1 MPSHVEDMLLGPF
14 SHRLAARWSSL
25 TSQGTLQWEH
35 LFIGFAGGDVYDR
48 KRLRGSDGKEH
59 GLHSSLHIVGT
70 QEYTDRMEGT
80 EHDYSDVLCLEE
92 KCVCDNVCSCWN
104 KACLKWI

>member
-59 GLHSSLHIVGT
+59 GLHSSLHSRHTGIHRQNGRNRT
-70 QEYTDRMEGT
+70 RLQR
-80 EHDYSDVLCLEE
+80 CLVFGGEM
-92 KCVCDNVCSCWN
+92 CV
-104 KACLKWI
+104 